1 MAFAGG
7 QPAICNT
14 QDMLGNNINLPNDVR
29 HWIYYRAFSAIGL

>member
-14 QDMLGNNINLPNDVR
+14 QDMLASNVNHPNDVG
-29 HWIYYRAFSAIGL
+29 HWIYYRVFSAIGL